1 MSKIKIQGDGG
12 GMGTFTIISPNT
24 DSSNTI
30 TLPDT
35 SGTLVTSS
43 QSIVPTSDS
52 VYDLGSPTFK
62 WKDLYLSGNTINI
75 GGQTI
80 SASATGI
87 VLPQLTIGSGSGS
100 VNLSASASGKLE
112 QTGTSSTG
120 ALVPSANIPTEL
132 NDLSDVDLSV
142 EPTDNQT
149 LKFAITKT
157 GLLSTVTIPTQSSSA
172 SATGNGVVSLVDN
185 IGPRPEYTSFTSWS
199 QNNWFPPGAAI
210 WETTGS
216 NPGVYADPDQN
227 RTIGIYRNLATTTN
241 SVNGT
246 GATVT
251 VIVYDYA
258 ADIAALGQTF
268 TGNDPIRTIVV
279 RSNEYLPDESEWV
292 SPPSNPR
299 AHDSANWQHYS
310 TGNTAGSGYAT
321 GDTIT
326 VSGSLLGGGADI
338 DLDVIGVL
346 PYLVPGTYTKDNAEV
361 LRRNSEGI
369 LSSLN
374 QNAHG
379 GIVGTYNITV
389 DNTGTPSSVEIV
401 SGGSNNIVG
410 DYLYFETGNPASV
423 PDGIPTLGIWQSAG
437 GLGGFGQT
445 SPVAFRI
452 AQTDGGN
459 RTSGTYSGV
468 TGTSSNS
475 SSTVGTFDII
485 VDSSGDLTSATPVTF
500 GFDNAVGDV
509 ITILDSDLGNG
520 GAVDAILNV
529 ETITESGV
537 FSPVNAILEF
547 SDFADV
553 DTVTS
558 PPTNSEVL
566 SWDDTNN
573 NWSPS
578 PNGMPYV
585 VSNVTELLALTNS
598 YTLVG
603 GQKALVTDTNR
614 IYQYTGSAP
623 NSNWRHAVSGW
634 YALASITMSNGKPA
648 AVTGTNAA
656 YTLDDLGESIIV
668 TTTVADPEQFPT
680 EWSFE
685 FDTDPAPN
693 TTVTQEYLTT
703 LDGVSNV
710 FTITPGIHPWDSA
723 TFNVTFK
730 AKDDSLDT
738 TDATSEFTLTIN
750 VPDWENNANWNSAIS
765 NLDFNATDSASM
777 NGISASFYG
786 QSVDVDD
793 RGETIII
800 SDPYYAAPIPGTTGV
815 NAVGAIHIYNKNTI
829 QTSTIWTKN
838 SQTLVD
844 PIDAAG
850 ATGGDGNP
858 VSVTNIGGF
867 AGNRGTVDDM
877 STGDQIALSSDGKTI
892 VSMYGNGANTRAPTF
907 NFDSVTSTY
916 LAADSLYLT
925 DVLDQSGNQDGIY
938 LGPNNTLGQT
948 VLGTQPK
955 LAISKDGNTCI
966 LGYGMEGPK
975 GMKFTYGDP
984 RTDHPLIS
992 PHGSLD
998 FPEFGHDRHATVNN
1012 FGEGASTGQIV
1023 TVDTFVQSPEVG
1035 NGPTPTGRIVEIDQ
1049 TLDVNL
1055 QPDANRTEGIYHAIT
1070 GTSNGTG
1077 TMTTVTIY
1085 VNSDGSYRFPPTANF
1100 GDIGHEVGDTIT
1112 FPDSIVGNGG
1122 APDIIVTVLATD
1134 KRIAGTYTGVTG
1146 TSSGTGT
1153 VGTFDVVVGANGTVT
1168 SVTPITRGTGHVVGD
1183 VITIADADVG
1193 GVGSGYNSMGGI
1205 GDFTMNVATIDQ
1217 TSNRVA
1223 GTYTGVTGTSSGSGV
1238 VGKFNVTVETGGN
1251 VSNVTVTN
1259 AGYGHTVGDIITIT
1273 DADLGGGIAP
1283 DLTVTV
1289 ATIESTDIV
1298 SSGGTVNDFIDTD
1311 VITDTNG
1318 ARASLDVGQV
1328 NYGAAYIFEKTGTGT
1343 NTGTPLWN
1351 STNSEWGLTKKI
1363 SGVNIVDTLGASVDL
1378 SADGTVAI
1386 ASAPR
1391 GTVDINSLTT
1401 TANGGYVTVFDSTT
1415 TNGTWTQVTTLRP
1428 PANIIDNS
1436 IVDTGMHKYVNSLG
1450 APDVSRTM
1458 GTYTNVTGTS
1468 SGSGSIGHFNIT
1480 VDALGGVSVENT
1492 ASLGSGNSIGD
1503 IITIADADLGGGG
1516 AADFTMTIT
1525 NLTGINAQSKRSK
1538 FGGSSISISGDGYTI
1553 AVGDLGSANENPL
1566 ATSATLSTHPFVS
1579 GCVHIYKKIAGTW
1592 TYIETLLSPSG
1603 TSQDGFGSGVD
1614 LNLNGMVL
1622 TVGSINESSL
1632 KKNVDGPPNT
1642 MLSNS
1647 GSMYTF
1653 ISQDTGNY
1661 FLSTGD
1667 NTTIGNYK
1675 QVKKEN
1681 ILPFENSNTGSL
1693 MGRPKITADGK
1704 TIVSGHKSLET
1715 NNNSGRVEIWT
1726 EGETNT
1732 LGEIIG
1738 LNSTYSLNTDGTST
1752 VIDVTFTDLPTN
1764 EIWWSFATSN
1774 VNSNIT
1780 GGTWQP
1786 VIEKRHATPFDISK
1800 SQTDEISE
1808 FSSGNWTPV
1817 DNSTMNNFSIADAL
1831 RTAGTYSSVT
1841 GTSSGTGTV
1850 GTFDITVDA
1859 NGDVTD
1865 VTVVTLG
1872 VGHVVGDTITISD
1885 SDLGTGGAADFTMDV
1900 ATISSIAVVRR
1911 LFGNTNRPRSF
1922 KMESLDNVGTANPIT
1937 TDFDYVALNTTA
1949 GFTNPTG
1956 TGPENTFI
1964 ITPNSDIT
1972 LGGSFDLTIT
1982 ATDGVNTKTATTTL
1996 TLPV

>member
-62 WKDLYLSGNTINI
+62 WKDLYLSGSTINI

-100 VNLSASASGKLE
+100 VNLSASATGKLE
-112 QTGTSSTG
+112 QTGTTSSG
-120 ALVPSANIPTEL
+120 AAVPAVNIPTEL

-142 EPTDNQT
+142 EPTNNQGLFFNEITPVGHHLSMT
-149 LKFAITKT
+149 LNETFSPTT
-157 GLLSTVTIPTQSSSA
+157 NQMTLLPQTDA
-172 SATGNGVVSLVDN
+172 
-185 IGPRPEYTSFTSWS
+185 
-199 QNNWFPPGAAI
+199 
-210 WETTGS
+210 
-216 NPGVYADPDQN
+216 N
-227 RTIGIYRNLATTTN
+227 RT
-241 SVNGT
+241 
-246 GATVT
+246 
-251 VIVYDYA
+251 
-258 ADIAALGQTF
+258 
-268 TGNDPIRTIVV
+268 
-279 RSNEYLPDESEWV
+279 E
-292 SPPSNPR
+292 
-299 AHDSANWQHYS
+299 
-310 TGNTAGSGYAT
+310 
-321 GDTIT
+321 
-326 VSGSLLGGGADI
+326 
-338 DLDVIGVL
+338 
-346 PYLVPGTYTKDNAEV
+346 GTYTSV
-361 LRRNSEGI
+361 TGT
-369 LSSLN
+369 SS
-374 QNAHG
+374 G
-379 GIVGTYNITV
+379 SGTVGTYNITV
-389 DNTGTPSSVEIV
+389 DNTGSTTTLEVV
-401 SGGSNNIVG
+401 TFG
-410 DYLYFETGNPASV
+410 TGHVVDDIITITDA
-423 PDGIPTLGIWQSAG
+423 DLGAG
-437 GLGGFGQT
+437 GAADVTMTVLSIFNER
-445 SPVAFRI
+445 VA
-452 AQTDGGN
+452 
-459 RTSGTYSGV
+459 GTYTGV
-468 TGTSSNS
+468 TGTTGGTG
-475 SSTVGTFDII
+475 TVGTFDVTVASGI
-485 VDSSGDLTSATPVTF
+485 VSNVVVSTNGSGNSI
-500 GFDNAVGDV
+500 GDV
-509 ITILDSDLGNG
+509 ITIADADLGG
-520 GAVDAILNV
+520 GTGTDFTMSVA
-529 ETITESGV
+529 TIDEPSH
-537 FSPVNAILEF
+537 FSAKNAILEF

-648 AVTGTNAA
+648 AVTGTNAT

-693 TTVTQEYLTT
+693 TTVTQKYLTT

-738 TDATSEFTLTIN
+738 TDVTSEFTLAIN

-765 NLDFNATDSASM
+765 NLDFNAADSASM

-800 SDPYYAAPIPGTTGV
+800 SDPYYAAPKAGTTGV
-815 NAVGAIHIYNKNTI
+815 NAVGAIHIYNKNT
-829 QTSTIWTKN
+829 TAGVSTWTKN

-877 STGDQIALSSDGKTI
+877 STGDQIALSSDGKNI

-907 NFDSVTSTY
+907 NFDSATNTY
-916 LAADSLYLT
+916 LAGDSLYLT

-998 FPEFGHDRHATVNN
+998 FPEFGHDRHETVNN
-1012 FGEGASTGQIV
+1012 FGEGASFGKIV
-1023 TVDTFVQSPEVG
+1023 TVVDQT
-1035 NGPTPTGRIVEIDQ
+1035 PTPTGEIVATDHFLN
-1049 TLDVNL
+1049 LDY
-1055 QPDANRTEGIYHAIT
+1055 QPNPNRT
-1070 GTSNGTG
+1070 
-1077 TMTTVTIY
+1077 
-1085 VNSDGSYRFPPTANF
+1085 
-1100 GDIGHEVGDTIT
+1100 
-1112 FPDSIVGNGG
+1112 
-1122 APDIIVTVLATD
+1122 
-1134 KRIAGTYTGVTG
+1134 AGTYAAITG

-1153 VGTFDVVVGANGTVT
+1153 VNTFDVTVNADGSYVFPLYTSFGTNGHVIGDVITISDADVGNGGAPDILVTVTATDRLPQGAYNDVGGVTSTGSGTIGTFDVTVDANGIVT
-1168 SVTPITRGTGHVVGD
+1168 SVIVQDRGTGHVVGD
-1183 VITIADADVG
+1183 VITIRPVAPFASSG
-1193 GVGSGYNSMGGI
+1193 GGNSSRDI
-1205 GDFTMNVATIDQ
+1205 ILNVTTIDQ

-1223 GTYTGVTGTSSGSGV
+1223 GTYNGVTGTSSGSGV
-1238 VGKFNVTVETGGN
+1238 VGKFDVTVEIGGN
-1251 VSNVTVTN
+1251 VSDVTVTN
-1259 AGYGHTVGDIITIT
+1259 AGYGHTVGDVITIT

-1298 SSGGTVNDFIDTD
+1298 SSGGIVNDFIDTD

-1391 GTVDINSLTT
+1391 GTADINSLTT

-1428 PANIIDNS
+1428 PTNIIDNS
-1436 IVDTGMHKYVNSLG
+1436 IVATGMNKYVNSLG
-1450 APDVSRTM
+1450 APDVLRTI

-1468 SGSGSIGHFNIT
+1468 SGSGFIGHFNIT

-1492 ASLGSGNSIGD
+1492 ASFGSGNSIGD

-1516 AADFTMTIT
+1516 AVDFTMTIT

-1726 EGETNT
+1726 ESYYST

-1738 LNSTYSLNTDGTST
+1738 LNPTYDLNTDGTST
-1752 VIDVTFTDLPTN
+1752 VIDVTFADLPTN

-1774 VNSNIT
+1774 LNGVDAV
-1780 GGTWQP
+1780 QE
-1786 VIEKRHATPFDISK
+1786 IEERRHATPFDISK

-1808 FSSGNWTPV
+1808 FSSGEWTDVSNKGSVGNILATQDLGNDINGIYENGVGKAAATSVYVQKGRMPSSPEYSSYSDV
-1817 DNSTMNNFSIADAL
+1817 DSSRIPGSYLCTSVTNGNGAGALFRVNIASGAGNTTLGSTVWDVEATANFDAGRGYGYAMGDQVSIVPSEFGGNGSMITFTIGNVGDDWAMDE
-1831 RTAGTYSSVT
+1831 RVAGTYTDVI
-1841 GTSSGTGTV
+1841 GYHHDGTV
-1850 GTFDITVDA
+1850 DGNFHLIPWPQQAHVNHKKGKFNVTVDA
-1859 NGDVTD
+1859 NGDISNIE
-1865 VTVVTLG
+1865 VVELG
-1872 VGHVVGDTITISD
+1872 PDHAVGDIYHLHESD
-1885 SDLGTGGAADFTMDV
+1885 INTTYQTPARAAGAPDGNAVQGGAAG
-1900 ATISSIAVVRR
+1900 AISNAYDPSGLSPSTDTFQVEISDLPNLAVVRR

-1964 ITPNSDIT
+1964 ITPHTENT
-1972 LGGSFDLTIT
+1972 FGGTFDLTIT

>member
-1 MSKIKIQGDGG
+1 MS
-12 GMGTFTIISPNT
+12 
-24 DSSNTI
+24 
-30 TLPDT
+30 
-35 SGTLVTSS
+35 
-43 QSIVPTSDS
+43 
-52 VYDLGSPTFK
+52 
-62 WKDLYLSGNTINI
+62 
-75 GGQTI
+75 
-80 SASATGI
+80 
-87 VLPQLTIGSGSGS
+87 
-100 VNLSASASGKLE
+100 
-112 QTGTSSTG
+112 
-120 ALVPSANIPTEL
+120 
-132 NDLSDVDLSV
+132 
-142 EPTDNQT
+142 
-149 LKFAITKT
+149 
-157 GLLSTVTIPTQSSSA
+157 
-172 SATGNGVVSLVDN
+172 
-185 IGPRPEYTSFTSWS
+185 
-199 QNNWFPPGAAI
+199 
-210 WETTGS
+210 
-216 NPGVYADPDQN
+216 
-227 RTIGIYRNLATTTN
+227 
-241 SVNGT
+241 
-246 GATVT
+246 
-251 VIVYDYA
+251 
-258 ADIAALGQTF
+258 
-268 TGNDPIRTIVV
+268 
-279 RSNEYLPDESEWV
+279 
-292 SPPSNPR
+292 
-299 AHDSANWQHYS
+299 
-310 TGNTAGSGYAT
+310 
-321 GDTIT
+321 
-326 VSGSLLGGGADI
+326 
-338 DLDVIGVL
+338 
-346 PYLVPGTYTKDNAEV
+346 PY
-361 LRRNSEGI
+361 
-369 LSSLN
+369 
-374 QNAHG
+374 
-379 GIVGTYNITV
+379 
-389 DNTGTPSSVEIV
+389 
-401 SGGSNNIVG
+401 
-410 DYLYFETGNPASV
+410 
-423 PDGIPTLGIWQSAG
+423 
-437 GLGGFGQT
+437 
-445 SPVAFRI
+445 VAFRVAEI
-452 AQTDGGN
+452 NGGS

-468 TGTSSNS
+468 AGTSSNS

-485 VDSSGDLTSATPVTF
+485 VDSSGDITSATPTTF
-500 GFDNAVGDV
+500 GFDNAIGDV
-509 ITILDSDLGNG
+509 ITILDSDLGSG

-529 ETITESGV
+529 ETVNTTGV
-537 FSPVNAILEF
+537 FSPANAILEF

-553 DTVTS
+553 DTVTT
-558 PPTNSEVL
+558 PPKNSEVL

-585 VSNVTELLALTNS
+585 VSNVTELLALTNN
-598 YTLVG
+598 YTLVA
-603 GQKALVTDTNR
+603 GQKAMVTDTNR

-648 AVTGTNAA
+648 AVTGTNAT

-738 TDATSEFTLTIN
+738 TDAISEFTLTIN
-750 VPDWENNANWNSAIS
+750 VPDWETNANWHSAIS
-765 NLDFNATDSASM
+765 NLDFNAADSASM
-777 NGISASFYG
+777 NGVGASFYG

-800 SDPYYAAPIPGTTGV
+800 SDPYYAAPKPGTTGV
-815 NAVGAIHIYNKNTI
+815 NAVGAIHIYNKNT
-829 QTSTIWTKN
+829 TAGVSTWTKN

-1012 FGEGASTGQIV
+1012 FGEGVSSGQIV
-1023 TVDTFVQSPEVG
+1023 TVVDQT
-1035 NGPTPTGRIVEIDQ
+1035 PTPTGRIVGTDHYPD
-1049 TLDVNL
+1049 TDY
-1055 QPDANRTEGIYHAIT
+1055 QPDSNRVAGLYQAIT
-1070 GTSNGTG
+1070 GTSSGTG
-1077 TMTTVTIY
+1077 TVNTLDVTV
-1085 VNSDGSYRFPPTANF
+1085 NADGSYSFPAYTSF
-1100 GDIGHEVGDTIT
+1100 GTNGHNPGDVITIS
-1112 FPDSIVGNGG
+1112 DADVGNGG
-1122 APDIIVTVLATD
+1122 APDIIVTVTSTD
-1134 KRIAGTYTGVTG
+1134 RLPQGGYTGVTIN
-1146 TSSGTGT
+1146 SSTGSST
-1153 VGTFDVVVGANGTVT
+1153 IGTFDFNVPLTDGILT
-1168 SVTPITRGTGHVVGD
+1168 SITPINRGTGHVVGD
-1183 VITIADADVG
+1183 VITIRPVAPFAYWG
-1193 GVGSGYNSMGGI
+1193 GTNSSLDI
-1205 GDFTMNVATIDQ
+1205 ILRVVAIDQ
-1217 TSNRVA
+1217 PSNRVA

-1251 VSNVTVTN
+1251 VSNVTVIN
-1259 AGYGHTVGDIITIT
+1259 AGYGHTVGDVITIA
-1273 DADLGGGIAP
+1273 DANLGGGIAP

-1391 GTVDINSLTT
+1391 GTADINSLTT

-1415 TNGTWTQVTTLRP
+1415 TNGSWTQVATLRP
-1428 PANIIDNS
+1428 PADIIDNS
-1436 IVDTGMHKYVNSLG
+1436 VVATGGHPYLNSFSV
-1450 APDVSRTM
+1450 ADVSRTS
-1458 GTYTNVTGTS
+1458 GTYTGVTGTS
-1468 SGSGSIGHFNIT
+1468 SGSGNVGFFDIT
-1480 VDALGGVSVENT
+1480 VNALGVVSVQNI
-1492 ASLGSGNSIGD
+1492 LDIGNGNSVGD
-1503 IITIADADLGGGG
+1503 IITIADADLGAGG

-1525 NLTGINAQSKRSK
+1525 NLTGINAQNKRSK

-1566 ATSATLSTHPFVS
+1566 STSATLSTHPFAA

-1592 TYIETLLSPSG
+1592 TYSETLLSPSG

-1642 MLSNS
+1642 MISNS

-1661 FLSTGD
+1661 FLSAGD

-1715 NNNSGRVEIWT
+1715 DNNSGRVEIWT

-1732 LGEIIG
+1732 LGEITG
-1738 LNSTYSLNTDGTST
+1738 LDANYTLNNDGTST
-1752 VIDVTFTDLPTN
+1752 VVTVSAEDLTGN

-1774 VNSNIT
+1774 LS
-1780 GGTWQP
+1780 GTDATQE
-1786 VIEKRHATPFDISK
+1786 IEEKRHATPFDISK

-1808 FSSGNWTPV
+1808 FSDGEWTGVSNKGSVGNILAAQDMGV
-1817 DNSTMNNFSIADAL
+1817 DINGIYENGVGKVGGGSAYVQKGRMPDKTSYSTYVDVDSSRIPGSYL
-1831 RTAGTYSSVT
+1831 CTSVT
-1841 GTSSGTGTV
+1841 NGSG
-1850 GTFDITVDA
+1850 
-1859 NGDVTD
+1859 
-1865 VTVVTLG
+1865 
-1872 VGHVVGDTITISD
+1872 
-1885 SDLGTGGAADFTMDV
+1885 
-1900 ATISSIAVVRR
+1900 
-1911 LFGNTNRPRSF
+1911 
-1922 KMESLDNVGTANPIT
+1922 
-1937 TDFDYVALNTTA
+1937 
-1949 GFTNPTG
+1949 
-1956 TGPENTFI
+1956 
-1964 ITPNSDIT
+1964 
-1972 LGGSFDLTIT
+1972 
-1982 ATDGVNTKTATTTL
+1982 
-1996 TLPV
+1996 